1 MDIEKVDDFS
11 KKRILDCNRFKTLD
25 ESFRL
30 HWGQDNSERFK
41 ISFPE

>member
-1 MDIEKVDDFS
+1 MLGEGVMDIEKVDDFS
-11 KKRILDCNRFKTLD
+11 KKRILDCNRF
-25 ESFRL
+25 RL